1 MSFFYDVIN
10 SSLQATEVA
19 LVAVDA
25 LILDNARTDIL
36 SSLEISDNWHDRRVL
51 TVVSHKDEWALI
63 EEGAY
68 VGAPWMGRQVM
79 S

>member
-19 LVAVDA
+19 LVAIDSFF
-25 LILDNARTDIL
+25 LENSRTGL
-36 SSLEISDNWHDRRVL
+36 GTSGNWHDRRVL
-51 TVVSHKDEWALI
+51 TVVSHKDEWTLT

-68 VGAPWMGRQVM
+68 VSAPWWPVNQ
-79 S
+79 